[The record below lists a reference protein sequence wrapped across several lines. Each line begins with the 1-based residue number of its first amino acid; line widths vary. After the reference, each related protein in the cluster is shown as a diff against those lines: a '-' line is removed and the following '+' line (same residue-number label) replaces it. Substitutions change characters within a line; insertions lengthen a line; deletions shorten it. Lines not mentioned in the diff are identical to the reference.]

1 MTHKPL
7 PARVSP
13 PGRRL
18 QDELD
23 ARGWT
28 QQDLAKVIAR
38 PPQMISEIINA
49 KKQITPE
56 TALELS
62 EAFGTSAEFWNKLEA
77 DYQLFLARKKPRN
90 TSISKRSHLFELVPV
105 REITKNGWLR
115 ETTDVDELE
124 RELCSFLEISSIDE
138 SPAVT
143 ANFRKTHIETHS
155 PETRAQVAWVMRV
168 QKLARK
174 QNVGKFYPDQL
185 EYVIESLL
193 SLTHEQEGV
202 REVPHILKK
211 AGIRFVL
218 VPHLSKTYLDGAA
231 FYLEEDEP
239 VIALT
244 LRYDRIDNFW
254 FVLLHELAHIYKRHP
269 NIFVDKVEGQDT
281 NEIEAE
287 ANTCSRNWL
296 VYVDAYRSFIKENSL
311 GFDDDDIR
319 RFSASIRRHPGIV
332 VGRLQ
337 RDDLLHYSQGRHFL
351 EKIKRYFTEII
362 DRA

>member
-1 MTHKPL
+1 MTPNSL

-62 EAFGTSAEFWNKLEA
+62 EAFGTSAEFWSKLEA

-90 TSISKRSHLFELVPV
+90 SLIPKRSQLFESVPV
-105 REITKNGWLR
+105 REIMKNGWLKT
-115 ETTDVDELE
+115 TTDTDELE
-124 RELCSFLEISSIDE
+124 RELCNFLEINSIDE
-138 SPAVT
+138 SPAIAV
-143 ANFRKTHIETHS
+143 NFRQTHLETHN
-155 PETRAQVAWVMRV
+155 PETRAQIAWVMRV

-174 QNVGKFYPDQL
+174 QNVGRFDLYQL
-185 EYVIESLL
+185 EDVVNSLL
-193 SLTHEQEGV
+193 RLTYEQEGI
-202 REVPHILKK
+202 RRVPQLLKE
-211 AGIRFVL
+211 AGIRFIV

-231 FYLEEDEP
+231 FYLAEREP

-244 LRYDRIDNFW
+244 LRYDRVDNFW
-254 FVLLHELAHIYKRHP
+254 FVLLHELAHIYRGHE
-269 NIFVDKVEGQDT
+269 NVYVDRVEGQDAD
-281 NEIEAE
+281 EAEAE
-287 ANTCSRNWL
+287 ANAYSRDWL
-296 VYVDAYRSFIKENSL
+296 VPAEAYQSFVENSFL
-311 GFDDDDIR
+311 GFDDNDIL
-319 RFSASIRRHPGIV
+319 RFSTEIRRHPGIV
-332 VGRLQ
+332 IGRLQ
-337 RDDLLHYSQGRHFL
+337 RDNLLPYSKGRHYL
-351 EKIKRYFTEII
+351 EKIKWHFTEMI

>member
-1 MTHKPL
+1 MKHKLL

-23 ARGWT
+23 VRGWT

-62 EAFGTSAEFWNKLEA
+62 EAFGTSAGYWNKLEA
-77 DYQLFLARKKPRN
+77 DYQLSLAKEKPRDN
-90 TSISKRSHLFELVPV
+90 SISKRSHLFGLAPI
-105 REITKNGWLR
+105 REITRNGWLKA
-115 ETTDVDELE
+115 TTDTDELE
-124 RELCSFLEISSIDE
+124 RELCSFFEINSIDE
-138 SPAVT
+138 SPAIAV
-143 ANFRKTHIETHS
+143 NFRQTHLETHN
-155 PETRAQVAWVMRV
+155 PETRSQIAWVMRV

-174 QNVGKFYPDQL
+174 QNVGRFDLDQL
-185 EYVIESLL
+185 KDVINSL
-193 SLTHEQEGV
+193 SRLTYEQEGI
-202 REVPHILKK
+202 RRVPQLLKE
-211 AGIRFVL
+211 AGIRFVV

-231 FYLEEDEP
+231 FYLEEGEP

-254 FVLLHELAHIYKRHP
+254 FVLLHELAHICKGHR
-269 NIFVDKVEGQDT
+269 NVFADRVEGQDA
-281 NEIEAE
+281 NEDEAE
-287 ANTCSRNWL
+287 ANSYSRDWL
-296 VYVDAYRSFIKENSL
+296 IPVEAYQSFVEKSFL
-311 GFDDDDIR
+311 GFNDDDIL
-319 RFSASIRRHPGIV
+319 RFSAEIRRHPGIV

-337 RDDLLHYSQGRHFL
+337 RDDHLPYSRGRHFL
-351 EKIKRYFTEII
+351 EKVKRHFTEII